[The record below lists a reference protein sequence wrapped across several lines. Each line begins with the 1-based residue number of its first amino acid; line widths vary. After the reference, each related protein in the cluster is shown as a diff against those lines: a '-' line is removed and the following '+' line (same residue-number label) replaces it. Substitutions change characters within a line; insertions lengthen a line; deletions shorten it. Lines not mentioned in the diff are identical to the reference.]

1 MTDAASKPIGLRHAV
16 FLHRVTDTE
25 PTSPEARLGQGA
37 FLALRLI
44 DLLAPDR
51 APVSDQAFE
60 YQWSATDRY
69 CAELVAEGTEAAHLS
84 GLVSIARQA
93 FRHKDARLLAPELLA
108 YAQYLEDDAHYEEA
122 LDVLD
127 ALLKVGGDLLRQ
139 HDAIATRLRWARVL
153 RKMARFDE
161 ADAAYA
167 EAGTQAEAAGD
178 RYSGLL
184 SRLGKANVLHGRG
197 NLSGAERQYRE
208 ILADSRTHGYREAEA
223 RAEHGVG
230 AALLVQGQPADAVP
244 HVWRAFELYEDE
256 SSRLRALNDVGIMLL
271 ALGDALGAERALL
284 EVVRRGT
291 SHEQTHNAVVELM
304 HCASYRRDRVGF
316 ERWRGECEAR
326 VSTMPPNI
334 LADFYLKAGIGSARF
349 GNFRKARTQL
359 AMALDQATV
368 SGLHEFEFRIERIN
382 AGLRDCEAEA
392 ARATVA
398 EPEFQSPEL
407 REVSA
412 SLARLGS

>member
-1 MTDAASKPIGLRHAV
+1 MIETASKPIGLRHAV
-16 FLHRVTDTE
+16 FLHRVTDVE
-25 PTSPEARLGQGA
+25 PTSPSARLGQGA

-51 APVSDQAFE
+51 APVSDPAFE

-69 CAELVAEGTEAAHLS
+69 CSELVVEGTEAAHLT
-84 GLVSIARQA
+84 GLVGIARQA
-93 FRHKDARLLAPELLA
+93 FRHKDSRLLAPELLA
-108 YAQYLEDDAHYEEA
+108 YAHYLEDDAHYEEA

-127 ALLKVGGDLLRQ
+127 TLLQVGGDRLSQ
-139 HDAIATRLRWARVL
+139 GDAVATQLRWARVL

-167 EAGTQAEAAGD
+167 EAGAQAETAGD
-178 RYSGLL
+178 SYSVLL

-208 ILADSRTHGYREAEA
+208 ILADARTHGHREVEA

-256 SSRLRALNDVGIMLL
+256 SSRLRALNDLGLMLL
-271 ALGDALGAERALL
+271 ALGDAQGAERALL
-284 EVVRRGT
+284 EVLRRGG
-291 SHEQTHNAVVELM
+291 SQDNANNALIELM

-316 ERWRGECEAR
+316 ERWRTECEAR
-326 VSTMPPNI
+326 IPTMAPNI

-349 GNFRKARTQL
+349 GNFRKARIQL
-359 AMALDQATV
+359 TTAVEQATAN
-368 SGLHEFEFRIERIN
+368 GLHEFEFRIERIN

-392 ARATVA
+392 ARPVVA
-398 EPEFQSPEL
+398 EPMESPEL
-407 REVSA
+407 LEVSA
-412 SLARLGS
+412 SLARLGG